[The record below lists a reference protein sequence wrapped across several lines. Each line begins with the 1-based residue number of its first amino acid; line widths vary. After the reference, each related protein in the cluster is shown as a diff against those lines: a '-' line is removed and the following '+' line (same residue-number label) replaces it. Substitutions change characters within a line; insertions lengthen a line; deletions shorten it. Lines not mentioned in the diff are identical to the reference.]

1 MHSKIETL
9 IGFVVII
16 IAIGFA
22 WLTYNSSDSKK
33 YSGSSY
39 KVIAKFDQIEGVFI
53 GTDVKISG
61 ISIGSVTDVRLDPDN
76 YGAVITMAIKDRT
89 HIPDDSS
96 AQITTEG
103 LLKGKYISI
112 HAGASSQM
120 LKPGGEIRFTQSS
133 ISLENMISKLL
144 YNFSQK

>member
-1 MHSKIETL
+1 MHSKLETL

-16 IAIGFA
+16 IAVGFA
-22 WLTYNSSDSKK
+22 WLTYNSSASKK
-33 YSGSSY
+33 YSGNSY
-39 KVIAKFDQIEGVFI
+39 KAIAKFDQIEGVFV

-61 ISIGSVTDVRLDPDN
+61 ISVGTVTDVALDPN
-76 YGAVITMAIKDRT
+76 TYGAIITMAIKNNI

-103 LLKGKYISI
+103 LLKSKYIAI
-112 HAGASSQM
+112 LAGSSNQM
-120 LKPGGEIRFTQSS
+120 IQPGGEIKFTQSS
-133 ISLENMISKLL
+133 ISLESMISKLL